1 MHFHGIRQSR
11 IRLMSPGIGSSSSSS
26 LQDAIRSP
34 EHLRASR
41 DAFHLARAVHYY
53 FVDPKEAI
61 AGKLLPRRPPSVYRD
76 AATGLLR
83 CFYREIV
90 IRFKAKVSA
99 SARRKHLQDEG
110 LEFVRRAA
118 FSRHAVIARD
128 PRDKRRGYDLVRIA
142 NRLATRD
149 DDIVYSAPNFLSEY
163 RRNAV
168 PVIPAQQWHL
178 DNTGYY
184 PGQIVGQD
192 VRAKEGWAIA
202 LGNASIVVA
211 VLDDGVDIDHPALAN
226 HIWRNP
232 DPSSQDKYGR
242 DYTSAPGTPGFYN
255 PRPKTFNAPYADL
268 TQNDIH
274 GTPCAGLIA
283 ANAPD
288 ARAYGVAVG
297 CRILPV
303 KIFNGSFLTPD
314 ETVANAI
321 QYASGIADILSC
333 SWDCPSHP
341 ATQDAIA
348 AAAANG
354 RQGKGCAVFCS
365 AGNSGADTV
374 AFPADLVSSIAVGSS
389 TGDGSHARYS
399 NGGAEISVVAPSGDD
414 LTNVFTCDVSVPNMG
429 FNPGDDML
437 GGADGLYTNGFS
449 GTSASVPIAAGV
461 AAVLLSAYPNLTAA
475 RMKTI
480 LEQSADKIGTGYDAS
495 GHSDLFGYGKVN
507 LAAALHAAAQ
517 YLGGNI

>member
-11 IRLMSPGIGSSSSSS
+11 IRLISAGIGPFSSAS
-26 LQDAIRSP
+26 LEEAIGSP
-34 EHLRASR
+34 EHLKASR
-41 DAFHLARAVHYY
+41 DAFHLARAARHY

-61 AGKLLPRRPPSVYRD
+61 AGKLLPRRAPSVYRD

-99 SARRKHLQDEG
+99 PARRKHLRAEG
-110 LEFVRRAA
+110 LEVVRRAA
-118 FSRHAVIARD
+118 FSRDAVIARD
-128 PRDKRRGYDLVRIA
+128 PRDKRRGDDLVRIA
-142 NRLATRD
+142 NRLAMRD
-149 DDIVYSAPNFLSEY
+149 DDIVYSAPNFVSEY

-168 PVIPAQQWHL
+168 PVIPPQQWHL
-178 DNTGYY
+178 DNTGCY
-184 PGQIVGQD
+184 PGQLVGQD
-192 VRAKEGWAIA
+192 VRAKEGWAIGM
-202 LGNASIVVA
+202 GNASVVVA

-232 DPSSQDKYGR
+232 DSSSQDKCGR
-242 DYTSAPGTPGFYN
+242 DYTCAPGSQGFYN
-255 PRPKTFNAPYADL
+255 PRPKTFNAPYADP

-297 CRILPV
+297 CKILPA

-314 ETVANAI
+314 ENVANAI
-321 QYASGIADILSC
+321 QYAASIADILSF

-341 ATQDAIA
+341 ATQDAIVA
-348 AAAANG
+348 AATKG
-354 RQGKGCAVFCS
+354 RQGKGCTVFCS
-365 AGNSGADTV
+365 AGNSGMDTV
-374 AFPADLVSSIAVGSS
+374 AFPAALVSSVAVGSS
-389 TGDGSHARYS
+389 TGDGSHAPYS
-399 NGGAEISVVAPSGDD
+399 NGGAEISVVAPSGDG

-461 AAVLLSAYPNLTAA
+461 GAVLLSAYPNLTAA
-475 RMKTI
+475 QMKTI
-480 LEQSADKIGTGYDAS
+480 LEQSADKIGTGYDAT

-507 LAAALHAAAQ
+507 LAAALNAAAQ
-517 YLGGNI
+517 Y